1 MDINP
6 PAGSKIS
13 VVSDGADPTIVIPAS
28 SSPMRYFTGLFL
40 LCWLGGWALG
50 ETHAI
55 SDILSGKVTAFLIFW
70 LGGWTLGGI
79 FAAYSAYRSLR
90 PPVPETLQLQR
101 SGVAYDSGLPPV
113 QFDSWRNRNTRSSWR
128 SAFPKRVLADLDRRE
143 LQSLRL
149 RETESGN
156 RLTVDVE
163 SERIE
168 IASGASE
175 VEREWLARVL
185 ARRYSL
191 PQVLGSAAA
200 NDGA

>member
-1 MDINP
+1 MDLNP

-13 VVSDGADPTIVIPAS
+13 VVSDGADPTIVIPAA
-28 SSPMRYFTGLFL
+28 SSPMRYFSGLFL

-55 SDILSGKVTAFLIFW
+55 SDILSGKASAFLIFW
-70 LGGWTLGGI
+70 LGGWTLGGC

-90 PPVPETLQLQR
+90 PAVPETLQLQR
-101 SGVAYDSGLPPV
+101 NGVAYDSGLPPF
-113 QFDSWRNRNTRSSWR
+113 QFDSWRNKNTTNSWR
-128 SAFPKRVLADLDRRE
+128 SAFPKRVQADLDRRE
-143 LQSLRL
+143 LQTMRL
-149 RETESGN
+149 RETEAGN

-163 SERIE
+163 AERIE

-175 VEREWLARVL
+175 VEREWLARLL

-191 PQVLGSAAA
+191 LQVT
-200 NDGA
+200 GATADNS

>member
-6 PAGSKIS
+6 PAGSKIL
-13 VVSDGADPTIVIPAS
+13 VVSDGADPTIVIPAA

-50 ETHAI
+50 EAHAI
-55 SDILSGKVTAFLIFW
+55 SGILSGKFTAFLIFW

-90 PPVPETLQLQR
+90 PPVPETLQLQ
-101 SGVAYDSGLPPV
+101 SNGVAYDSGLPPV
-113 QFDSWRNRNTRSSWR
+113 QFDSWRNGNTKNSWR
-128 SAFPKRVLADLDRRE
+128 SAFPKRVLADFDRRE

-163 SERIE
+163 AERIE

-191 PQVLGSAAA
+191 PQVLRSATARE
-200 NDGA
+200 GA